1 MYLRILKKDLKR
13 KKTMNIIL
21 LLFIILATMFVS
33 GSINNIIT
41 VTTALDY
48 YFEKEGMSDYFAAT
62 MDKAEDVPIAEIL
75 EGIPEID
82 SYGIEHILYISPENL
97 IYEGKQLGSMENTSL
112 LHSFEDAKLNYF
124 DSDDQALES
133 IEPGQVYISGKC
145 IRKNNLEIGDE
156 LTIQLG
162 EVSETFE
169 IAGSFKDAALG
180 SDMMGM
186 TRFIISESDFEKFVS
201 DEAIASMYGGS
212 LCYINTGDTE
222 AVEQVLSG
230 QDNNI
235 IFLGSVDMLKMT
247 YIMDMVVAGVLL
259 VVSVCLILI
268 AFVVLRFTISFT
280 LTEEYREIGVMKAI
294 GIRNLKIRSL
304 YLIKYFML
312 ALMGAVIGFGAS
324 IPFGEMLLQSVSQSM
339 VMGTEN
345 SLLINILCSLA
356 VIGIILL
363 FCYTCT
369 GKVKKYTPVD
379 AIRNGTTGERFQKKG
394 ILRLNQSPLSPTV
407 FLAANDVLSS
417 PRRFGTV
424 ILTFTLCL
432 SMVLIPINTVNTL
445 KSDGL
450 VTSFALTESDVY
462 LSDEGEQMGFMT
474 ADGRERL
481 EQKLEELEQT
491 LAENGMP
498 AECVNE
504 IMIKPT
510 LVHGDKVCKSQAMQG
525 IGTTTDQYVYFEG
538 TPPQNETEI
547 AVTKLIAEK
556 LDARIGDTITIRQ
569 STGDR
574 EYLITALFQSMNN
587 MGEGVRLH
595 EQTEVDFL
603 QAAGFFAYQINF
615 TDSPDKREIENRI
628 EKIKEIYDTDKVYTA
643 GEYVDTIVGVS
654 DILDSVRA
662 LVLAIVLIIIILI
675 TVLMER
681 SFITKERGEIAILK
695 AIGFRNGKVVAWH
708 TMRFGIVSILST
720 IISLLLLKP
729 LLELTITPIFRMM
742 GADFGVKYEIV
753 PLEVY
758 VIYPLIVLI
767 VTILGAFLT
776 ALYTRSITASETANI
791 E

>member
-33 GSINNIIT
+33 SSVNNIVT
-41 VTTALDY
+41 VTTALDT

-62 MDKAEDVPIAEIL
+62 MDKAEAVPVSEIL
-75 EGIPEID
+75 EEIPEVD
-82 SYGIEHILYISPENL
+82 SYGIEHILYMNPENL
-97 IYEGKQLGSMENTSL
+97 IYKGEQLESMKNTSL
-112 LHSFEDAKLNYF
+112 LQAIEDAKLNYF
-124 DSDDQALES
+124 DGDNQALES
-133 IEPGQVYISGKC
+133 IEPGKVYISGKC
-145 IRKNNLEIGDE
+145 IRENNMKTGDD

-169 IAGSFKDAALG
+169 IAGDFKDAALG

-186 TRFIISESDFEKFVS
+186 TRFFISESDFQKFAS

-222 AVEQVLSG
+222 AVEQTLSR

-304 YLIKYFML
+304 YLTKYFML
-312 ALMGAVIGFGAS
+312 ALTGAAIGFGAG

-339 VMGTEN
+339 VMENEN

-394 ILRLNQSPLSPTV
+394 ILRLGQSPFSATA

-432 SMVLIPINTVNTL
+432 SMVLLLVNTVNTL
-445 KSDGL
+445 KSGGL
-450 VTSFALTESDVY
+450 ITSFALTESDVY

-474 ADGRERL
+474 ADGRDRL

-525 IGTTTDQYVYFEG
+525 IGTTADQYVYFEG

-569 STGDR
+569 STGDK

-595 EQTEVDFL
+595 EQAELDFL
-603 QAAGFFAYQINF
+603 QTAGFFAYQINF

-628 EKIKEIYDTDKVYTA
+628 EKIKELYDTDKVYTA

-654 DILDSVRA
+654 DILDGVRA

-729 LLELTITPIFRMM
+729 LLEIAITPIFRMM

-758 VIYPLIVLI
+758 VSYPLIVLA
-767 VTILGAFLT
+767 VTILSAFLT